1 MTTQTLLIIGILIA
15 VALVIFYV
23 IKYLKNKTYEG
34 EIIEKVEDMHDGG
47 EEYSS
52 FTYYLVIRTPDNK
65 KKRIYMD
72 AKRFNEFK
80 KGDYIKKEKGKLFPV
95 KIDKKQ

>member
-1 MTTQTLLIIGILIA
+1 MPQILSVIGIIAAVGLIIF
-15 VALVIFYV
+15 LVLGFF
-23 IKYLKNKTYEG
+23 KGKTYEG

-47 EEYSS
+47 EEFSS

-65 KKRIYMD
+65 KRRIYMD

-80 KGDYIKKEKGKLFPV
+80 KGDYIKKEKGKLFPI
-95 KIDKKQ
+95 KIQK